1 MKATLPLL
9 LLLVVLAPVV
19 LGKGDDSITTEVTI
33 LSSTCLSLLDQVM
46 ASYTNAVEPYT
57 AGGCNTTCLKE
68 CHQVVLDGIYA
79 TYHQDCPEQS
89 QLVYCFNRF
98 PATWAQYATLCGLFS
113 LQDTTAEAS
122 AEAAALAEP
131 SVYNAS
137 RSVAWSAPSVY
148 DTNLR
153 RLMALTAE
161 AESEGGNV
169 GCFPAFNDIDSFR
182 VWMSGEYWSNIY
194 SPPSNAGGIAVSVV
208 FWVALVALGFSTK
221 G

>member
-9 LLLVVLAPVV
+9 LLLVVLAPGV

-89 QLVYCFNRF
+89 QLVYCFN
-98 PATWAQYATLCGLFS
+98 
-113 LQDTTAEAS
+113 
-122 AEAAALAEP
+122 
-131 SVYNAS
+131 
-137 RSVAWSAPSVY
+137 
-148 DTNLR
+148 
-153 RLMALTAE
+153 
-161 AESEGGNV
+161 V
-169 GCFPAFNDIDSFR
+169 GYMP
-182 VWMSGEYWSNIY
+182 
-194 SPPSNAGGIAVSVV
+194 
-208 FWVALVALGFSTK
+208 
-221 G
+221 